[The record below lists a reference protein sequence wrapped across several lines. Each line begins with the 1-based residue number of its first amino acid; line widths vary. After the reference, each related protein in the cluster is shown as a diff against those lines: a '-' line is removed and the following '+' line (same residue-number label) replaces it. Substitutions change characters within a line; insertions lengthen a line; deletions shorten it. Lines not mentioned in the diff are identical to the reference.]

1 MPYAE
6 VNGTTLYYRV
16 KGSGLP
22 IIFVH
27 PPLLEGNN
35 FDDQLEQL
43 SDTYQIITVDV
54 RGHGRSP
61 YSKQPLT
68 IPLIAGDIRGLMD
81 ALEVKKACI
90 CGYSTGGS
98 VALAAMLAYPGLFH
112 GGILISAMS
121 EVSDLMLRSRFWA
134 AIYTS
139 GLHAK
144 RVLTA
149 AITWGNAS
157 SPENFKKLYSAALRG
172 DIRNHKQY
180 YKSGLT
186 YSCTQRLKEI
196 PLPTLL
202 LYGKKDSGFHK
213 YAKMLHRQLPN
224 STLHFIPKAKHQLP
238 TKWAGPTN
246 RLIRQWIEAQ
256 PFATTGR
263 RILRDLQETHVPI
276 PVFEPGTIQEE
287 PNQQA

>member
-1 MPYAE
+1 MFVVMAGALFQAAADHSVDSRRYSRVNGRARGEEGLHLRLFDRRLGGACGHARLSGPVPRGNPYKRYVGGQRSYAE
-6 VNGTTLYYRV
+6 KQVLGCDLY
-16 KGSGLP
+16 
-22 IIFVH
+22 I
-27 PPLLEGNN
+27 
-35 FDDQLEQL
+35 
-43 SDTYQIITVDV
+43 
-54 RGHGRSP
+54 
-61 YSKQPLT
+61 
-68 IPLIAGDIRGLMD
+68 
-81 ALEVKKACI
+81 
-90 CGYSTGGS
+90 
-98 VALAAMLAYPGLFH
+98 
-112 GGILISAMS
+112 
-121 EVSDLMLRSRFWA
+121 
-134 AIYTS
+134 

-246 RLIRQWIEAQ
+246 S
-256 PFATTGR
+256 
-263 RILRDLQETHVPI
+263 
-276 PVFEPGTIQEE
+276 
-287 PNQQA
+287 